1 MGEGRAR
8 CLAVRAPGSRPVARL
23 TRQLE
28 AGPGAVIGAGAAGC
42 PGQRRQPCRCSGR
55 ETYAMRYTGPVKAVA
70 AAMRAYSGRG
80 CAERVAQEFG
90 DHSETAV
97 ARMRWARE
105 VVGEVL
111 AASLPAR
118 DGRRRRRH
126 YAVPACADGGWSAD
140 EAHPYRRAEDPA

>member
-1 MGEGRAR
+1 
-8 CLAVRAPGSRPVARL
+8 
-23 TRQLE
+23 
-28 AGPGAVIGAGAAGC
+28 
-42 PGQRRQPCRCSGR
+42 
-55 ETYAMRYTGPVKAVA
+55 MRYTGPVKAVA

-90 DHSETAV
+90 DHPETAV

-118 DGRRRRRH
+118 DGRRRRRD